1 MNPPKTEFR
10 GAVLMEIFKVG
21 EFADYLALQR
31 GLSASTIRAYR
42 YDLTYYGQW
51 LESSGK
57 RLADVVPKDL
67 DGYVRYM
74 AGTLGLQ
81 AKTCKRR
88 IAAIS
93 TYHKWLVRE
102 GIVKNDPVYF
112 VELPK
117 AGARLPVYL
126 ADDEIRRFAE
136 LMEAEAAKRPIIG
149 ARNRALMYL
158 MIFGGLRISE
168 ALSITERKITF
179 RDGYPVMISIV
190 GKGDKERQVPLAEDV
205 ARALLAW
212 METKKALR
220 DNDDLA
226 RRCTRKNRAELTSE
240 YLFPG
245 RNGRPLNKFT
255 VQQKVKSMRDAFG
268 GKKLTPHKL
277 RHTFATSLFRA
288 GVDIKTTQELLGHAS
303 IATTQIYTHVEDAQK
318 LDAVRRLRSVL
329 PVRG

>member
-1 MNPPKTEFR
+1 
-10 GAVLMEIFKVG
+10 MEIVKVKEFG
-21 EFADYLALQR
+21 EYLQLQR

-42 YDLTYYGQW
+42 YDLAYYGQW

-57 RLADVVPKDL
+57 RLADVEPKDL

-81 AKTCKRR
+81 SKTCKRR

-102 GIVKNDPVYF
+102 GVLKNDPVYF
-112 VELPK
+112 IELPK

-126 ADDEIRRFAE
+126 AEEEVGQFAE
-136 LMEAEAAKRPIIG
+136 LMEAEAVKRPIVG

-168 ALSITERKITF
+168 VLSITESKITF
-179 RDGYPVMISIV
+179 RDGYPVMVSVV

-220 DNDDLA
+220 DDDDLA
-226 RRCTRKNRAELTSE
+226 RKYTRKNRAELTSV

-245 RNGRPLNKFT
+245 RDGRPLNKSN
-255 VQQKVKSMRDAFG
+255 VQKKVKSMRGAFG
-268 GKKLTPHKL
+268 NKKLTPHKL
-277 RHTFATSLFRA
+277 RHTFATSLFA
-288 GVDIKTTQELLGHAS
+288 QGVDINRIQKLLGHAS
-303 IATTQIYTHVEDAQK
+303 IATTQIYTHVEDAQ
-318 LDAVRRLRSVL
+318 LYDAVKRLRPVL
-329 PVRG
+329 PVR